1 MIIRGLRTF
10 LCEPFLLISK
20 LENQIKR
27 KKWIISKIEAILQ
40 IMLKKMSIKKKKPCF
55 LLVK

>member
-40 IMLKKMSIKKKKPCF
+40 IMLKKMSIKKKA
-55 LLVK
+55 LLSFS